1 MDSMV
6 PTDNFIYDLT
16 HSLQLGLIMWKFV
29 IHCFID
35 GYSRF
40 VVAIQVSSNNTAR
53 TVLNV
58 FIDAIEA
65 HGIPSRVRADY
76 GTENVLVAALM
87 EALRGVDRGSYIWG
101 RYVAIAL

>member
-1 MDSMV
+1 
-6 PTDNFIYDLT
+6 
-16 HSLQLGLIMWKFV
+16 MWKFV

-65 HGIPSRVRADY
+65 HGIPSRARADY

-87 EALRGVDRGSYIWG
+87 EALRGVERGSYIWG
-101 RYVAIAL
+101 RYVVAIAL